1 MSAGAGSAR
10 KGFALRNAV
19 AGLRALTGLADTQT
33 IRREGAPIPVKPLKK
48 WESGRDIVL
57 AVDASGVVAPAPASG
72 EGFYYAMPGGRLA
85 ADSAQAFLATGN
97 ARALLT
103 ARKRFMKSHGRVF
116 WILGIMQ
123 YLWYRRDKMREKFVS
138 ICRDKDVQKLTWDSY
153 MNKELTQRKP
163 MAHVRIF
170 FKDLGHLFGF
180 VRA

>member
-1 MSAGAGSAR
+1 MSVGAGSAR
-10 KGFALRNAV
+10 KGFTLRNAV

-48 WESGRDIVL
+48 WENGRDIVL
-57 AVDASGVVAPAPASG
+57 AVGASGVVAPASG
-72 EGFYYAMPGGRLA
+72 EGIYYAMPGGRLGA
-85 ADSAQAFLATGN
+85 NSAQAFLARGN

-116 WILGIMQ
+116 RILGIMQ
-123 YLWYRRDKMREKFVS
+123 YFWYRSDKMHEKFVS
-138 ICRDKDVQKLTWDSY
+138 ICRDKNVQKSTWDSY
-153 MNKELTQRKP
+153 MNKKLTRRKQ

-180 VRA
+180 VRP